1 MLGVADEHKK
11 ISPSS
16 PSLECLAGTFHYR
29 IGYLTGTFYGMVFS
43 TKGPG
48 VPAWFFSVCGYWFG
62 GKYFIPDSNCV
73 FLRLIKRSYK
83 DLGLG
88 TFARSH
94 LLFGLLVG
102 LFLFLV
108 VGSLENILE
117 KYWDITSPRSFTLV
131 LLKAGYTWQLPILL
145 VLGGIAIPL
154 KDEIL
159 FRGLLYPALRRVFGR
174 GIGII
179 FSGVVFA
186 FMQFNIIGFFP
197 FFIEGV
203 VLSWLYER
211 SSSLWPSII
220 AHSTWNILVAV
231 LLWIQT

>member
-1 MLGVADEHKK
+1 M
-11 ISPSS
+11 
-16 PSLECLAGTFHYR
+16 
-29 IGYLTGTFYGMVFS
+29 S
-43 TKGPG
+43 TKRFPPRL
-48 VPAWFFSVCGYWFG
+48 PAWNVWQVLFVIGLVTLLELFMGWFSAPKDLDSLPGFFRFVGIGLGESILYLIAIVL
-62 GKYFIPDSNCV
+62 

-211 SSSLWPSII
+211 SSSLW
-220 AHSTWNILVAV
+220 L
-231 LLWIQT
+231 Q